1 MGDADRLTRSLSS
14 EGFMNQAPRTSSA
27 SVRRRTAIFIA
38 ITVVTLTC
46 LCSALWF
53 PSLAASYFSR
63 ATPLNA
69 SAFARL
75 FEPAGT
81 LATAPLIIS
90 EFRLRGPTGPNDEFV
105 EIYNNS
111 DAPHTV
117 NAFDGSAGY
126 ALVGS
131 SNATI
136 NDGLVATRFVIPNG
150 TVIPARGHF
159 LAVNSVGYS
168 LANYPAGNGT
178 TAVGNINYTIQIPD
192 NVGVALFETSFVG
205 NYTLANRIDAVGSDA
220 DANALYREGVG
231 YPAISLSA
239 IEGSFFRK
247 LPGGCTG
254 SGSGNCNS
262 VALVNTTPGPSGSS
276 PQDTGNNA
284 NDFLYADTV
293 GTNLGPSQRL
303 GAPGPENLSSP
314 VAGVLSPG
322 LVIARLDSTVSEDA
336 VPNRVRNTTPG
347 DPVTSSF
354 GILTFRR
361 RLINN
366 VGQPITRLRFRIVDI
381 TTFPSIG
388 TGCSVEPAPAG
399 CVADLRAVPTTGGVI
414 SVNDPATCAPAAA
427 PCNAIVQGTTVET
440 PPNQP
445 IGGAVNSTW
454 SAGGVAL
461 TTPLAIGAS
470 INLEFVAGVEQT
482 GADRLYVLLEALPRS
497 GPATTTVIRLAG
509 PGSTPSPTPTP
520 TPGPTT
526 STFQFDQSVYT
537 VAEDI
542 TFRTVTV
549 TRLGN
554 ISEVATV
561 DFATAD
567 GTATQK
573 TDFTIALGTLNF
585 APGEVSKTVD
595 FLISEDSKIEGL
607 EAFSVSLSNPTGGAG
622 VGAIGTATIQ
632 ITDDAIEPLTN
643 VNDDP
648 ATFVGQHY
656 HDFLNRQHD
665 AAGLAFWTN
674 NITSCSGD
682 PECIAV
688 RRINTSAAFFLSIE
702 FQQTGFFVI
711 RVQRAAFGRKS
722 DTTASR
728 FMYQEFI
735 RDARQVGEGVVIG
748 QAGADAQLEAN
759 KQAYATE
766 IMTSTAFITRFP
778 IGLSA
783 EQYVDS
789 LFFSAMVTPTASER
803 QAAIT
808 AFGTGGT
815 SGRVA
820 ALRSVA
826 DSASLTNAEFNPAFV
841 LMQYYGY
848 LRRNPTDAPDG
859 NDNGY
864 QFWLTKLNQF
874 GGNFINAEM
883 VKAFIL
889 SGEYR
894 DRFGP

>member
-1 MGDADRLTRSLSS
+1 
-14 EGFMNQAPRTSSA
+14 MNQDPRTSSA
-27 SVRRRTAIFIA
+27 SVQSRTAIFIA

-53 PSLAASYFSR
+53 PSLAAPYSNVTSR
-63 ATPLNA
+63 N
-69 SAFARL
+69 AFAL
-75 FEPAGT
+75 LPLLEPAGT
-81 LATAPLIIS
+81 VATAPLIIS
-90 EFRLRGPTGPNDEFV
+90 EFRLRGPNGPNDEFV

-111 DAPHTV
+111 DTPHTV
-117 NAFDGSAGY
+117 SAFDGSSGY

-136 NDGLVATRFVIPNG
+136 NDGLVSTRFVIPNG

-168 LANYPAGNGT
+168 LANYPAGNGI
-178 TAVGNINYTIQIPD
+178 TAVGNISYTIQIPD
-192 NVGVALFETSFVG
+192 NVGIALFETSFAG
-205 NYTLANRIDAVGSDA
+205 NYTLPNRIDAVGSDA
-220 DANALYREGVG
+220 DTNALYREGAG
-231 YPAISLSA
+231 YSAISSSA
-239 IEGSFFRK
+239 LEGSFFRK
-247 LPGGCTG
+247 LAGGCTG

-262 VALVNTTPGPSGSS
+262 VVLISTTLGPSSS
-276 PQDTGNNA
+276 YPQDTGNNA

-293 GTNLGPSQRL
+293 GTNVGPSQRL

-314 VAGVLSPG
+314 VPGVLNPG
-322 LVIARLDSTVSEDA
+322 LVISRLDSTVSEDA

-347 DPVTSSF
+347 NPATSSF
-354 GILTFRR
+354 GTLTFRR

-366 VGQPITRLRFRIVDI
+366 AGQPITRLRFRIVDV
-381 TTFPSIG
+381 TTLPSIG
-388 TGCSVEPAPAG
+388 TGCNLEPAPLG
-399 CVADLRAVPTTGGVI
+399 CVADLRAVTATGTLV
-414 SVNDPATCAPAAA
+414 SVNDPATCAPATA
-427 PCNAIVQGTTVET
+427 PCNAIVQGTTVES
-440 PPNQP
+440 PPDQP
-445 IGGAVNSTW
+445 IGGAFNSTW
-454 SAGGVAL
+454 SAGSVTLA
-461 TTPLAIGAS
+461 TPLAIGAS
-470 INLEFVAGVEQT
+470 MNLQFVAGVEQT

-497 GPATTTVIRLAG
+497 GPATTAVIRLAG

-542 TFRTVTV
+542 TFTTVTV
-549 TRLGN
+549 SRFGN
-554 ISEVATV
+554 TSGTATV

-573 TDFTIALGTLNF
+573 ADFTIALGTLTF
-585 APGEVSKTVD
+585 APGEVSKTLD
-595 FLISEDSKIEGL
+595 ILISEDSKIEGL
-607 EAFSVSLSNPTGGAG
+607 EAFTVSLSNPTGGAG
-622 VGAIGTATIQ
+622 VGPIGTATIQ
-632 ITDDAIEPLTN
+632 ITDDAIEPTTN

-665 AAGLAFWTN
+665 AAGFAFWTN
-674 NITSCSGD
+674 NITSCGGD
-682 PECIAV
+682 QQCIAV

-711 RVQRAAFGRKS
+711 RAQRAAFGRKS
-722 DTTASR
+722 DTAASR
-728 FMYQEFI
+728 FTYQEFM
-735 RDARQVGEGVVIG
+735 RAARRVGEGVIVG
-748 QAGADAQLEAN
+748 QPGFEQRLEDN

-766 IMTSTAFITRFP
+766 IVTSAAFITRYS

-789 LFFSAMVTPTASER
+789 LFFSAMVTPTSSER
-803 QAAIT
+803 QTAIT

-815 SGRVA
+815 TGRVA

-826 DSASLTNAEFNPAFV
+826 DSASLTNAEFNPSFV
-841 LMQYYGY
+841 MMQYYGY

-864 QFWLTKLNQF
+864 QFWLAKLNLF

-883 VKAFIL
+883 VKAFLL